1 MQILEIRLPVLPLLI
16 GVLLFPGITAVHAGQ
31 DVSSNPEI
39 GGSQAKEDDVS
50 SWAFAFDNDV
60 LALQSQDQGYTFGL
74 NFTYTGK
81 YAESQWASLH
91 KPLDWIDLKINLDGL
106 VSPGVKSSSIEY
118 GLFAFTPGDI
128 DRSSAIEDDRPYAS
142 LVFVSSSRGSYHP
155 VQQVSWQSSLTVGL
169 LGLDLVGDFQ
179 QAIHETYDGD
189 KAEGWDHQISS
200 GGEPTLRYS
209 ISRQNLIFKNTS
221 GTELKGTLQGSV
233 GYITEASW
241 SLSMRSGT
249 IHTPW
254 VSFTPELTTYGEGSV
269 ASAVSKAS
277 ERYFWAGIALKWRPY
292 NALLEGQFR
301 DSDVTYD
308 NDQINRGIVEFW
320 VGYTMTLRDGYSVTY
335 SMREHSSELKEGK
348 GDRNVTWG
356 GVVISKSIW

>member
-1 MQILEIRLPVLPLLI
+1 MPILKIRLPVLSLLV
-16 GVLLFPGITAVHAGQ
+16 GVLLSSGITAVDAGQ
-31 DVSSNPEI
+31 DVSSIPEI
-39 GGSQAKEDDVS
+39 GGSQAKDDDQS
-50 SWAFAFDNDV
+50 SWAFAFDNDF
-60 LALQSQDQGYTFGL
+60 LALQDRDQNYTLGL

-81 YAESQWASLH
+81 NAETQWASLH

-106 VSPGVKSSSIEY
+106 VGPGVTSSSIEY
-118 GLFAFTPGDI
+118 GVFAFTPEDI
-128 DRSSAIEDDRPYAS
+128 LRSYAIEDDRPYAS
-142 LVFVSSSRGSYHP
+142 LVFVSSSRGAYH
-155 VQQVSWQSSLTVGL
+155 QLQEVSWQSTLTVGL

-179 QAIHETYDGD
+179 QALHETYGGD
-189 KAEGWDHQISS
+189 NPEGWDHQISS

-209 ISRQNLIFKNTS
+209 ISRQNLFFKTTS
-221 GTELKGTLQGSV
+221 GTELKSTLQGSV

-241 SLSMRSGT
+241 SLGMRSGT

-254 VSFTPELTTYGEGSV
+254 VSFTPELATYGEGSV

-277 ERYFWAGIALKWRPY
+277 ERYFWTGIALKWRPY

-301 DSDVTYD
+301 DSDVTYS

-320 VGYTMTLRDGYSVTY
+320 FGYTMTLRDGYSVSY
-335 SMREHSSELKEGK
+335 SFREHSSELKEGN